1 MKFRVP
7 ATTGNTGPGFDSV
20 GLAFTLYARFEAEL
34 LPAGQLAISGCE
46 AKYQNEENLAV
57 QAFRAVEKRLGV
69 RPAGL
74 KLHIDTDVPISRGL
88 GSSATLLAAGAFA
101 ANALHGAPLDKE
113 MLLDV
118 TTQMEGHPDNAA
130 PALYGGLCASV
141 VGEDGRVLCVR
152 YPVAPSVRFAA
163 LIPDFPLATAEARR
177 VLPASIP
184 RADAVFNISRT
195 AILMRGM
202 EMGDYVLLSA
212 ALDDRLHTPYRKALI
227 HDFDFVRAQA
237 LEAGARALVISGAGP
252 TPRPSLR
259 RSRRACPRSPTSGA
273 PCRCAWIPRVRWRSK
288 RQGRARTDAAQC
300 HMVFRHK
307 KTASH
312 ITGRSISANG
322 LCTPNR
328 WTDFSLQRQPQGYLA
343 IRRHTLHDQTCI
355 SAFIFIKLLAEQR
368 ADT

>member
-177 VLPASIP
+177 VLPAAIP

-202 EMGDYVLLSA
+202 EMGDYALLSA

-252 TPRPSLR
+252 TLWRCTPIPRPSPR
-259 RSRRACPRSPTSGA
+259 RSRRACPHSPTSGA

-288 RQGRARTDAAQC
+288 KQGRA
-300 HMVFRHK
+300 
-307 KTASH
+307 
-312 ITGRSISANG
+312 
-322 LCTPNR
+322 
-328 WTDFSLQRQPQGYLA
+328 
-343 IRRHTLHDQTCI
+343 
-355 SAFIFIKLLAEQR
+355 
-368 ADT
+368 

>member
-1 MKFRVP
+1 M
-7 ATTGNTGPGFDSV
+7 
-20 GLAFTLYARFEAEL
+20 
-34 LPAGQLAISGCE
+34 
-46 AKYQNEENLAV
+46 

-101 ANALHGAPLDKE
+101 ANALHGAPLNKE

-118 TTQMEGHPDNAA
+118 TTQMESHPDNAA

-141 VGEDGRVLCVR
+141 VGEDGHVLCVR
-152 YPVAPSVRFAA
+152 YPVASSVRFAA
-163 LIPDFPLATAEARR
+163 LIPGFPLATAEARR
-177 VLPASIP
+177 VLPAAIP

-202 EMGDYVLLSA
+202 EMGDYALLSA

-252 TPRPSLR
+252 T
-259 RSRRACPRSPTSGA
+259 
-273 PCRCAWIPRVRWRSK
+273 
-288 RQGRARTDAAQC
+288 
-300 HMVFRHK
+300 
-307 KTASH
+307 
-312 ITGRSISANG
+312 
-322 LCTPNR
+322 
-328 WTDFSLQRQPQGYLA
+328 
-343 IRRHTLHDQTCI
+343 
-355 SAFIFIKLLAEQR
+355 LLALHPDPEAFAPQIEARLSALAHKWR
-368 ADT
+368 AVPLRVDTEGTVEE

>member
-177 VLPASIP
+177 VLPSMVSHS
-184 RADAVFNISRT
+184 DAVRNAGFL
-195 AILMRGM
+195 A
-202 EMGDYVLLSA
+202 VLLRAIEQGDEELIA
-212 ALDDRLHTPYRKALI
+212 ASLQDRLHQPYRRRLIPEYDKIEALANQNGC
-227 HDFDFVRAQA
+227 RA
-237 LEAGARALVISGAGP
+237 VCISGAGP
-252 TPRPSLR
+252 TILCVTRDEGFAAR
-259 RSRRACPRSPTSGA
+259 MERAVFPLEHHWQVRDLPADYHGA
-273 PCRCAWIPRVRWRSK
+273 V
-288 RQGRARTDAAQC
+288 
-300 HMVFRHK
+300 
-307 KTASH
+307 
-312 ITGRSISANG
+312 
-322 LCTPNR
+322 
-328 WTDFSLQRQPQGYLA
+328 
-343 IRRHTLHDQTCI
+343 
-355 SAFIFIKLLAEQR
+355 KLS
-368 ADT
+368 

>member
-69 RPAGL
+69 QPAGL

-141 VGEDGRVLCVR
+141 VGRDGRVLCVR

-202 EMGDYVLLSA
+202 EMGDYALLSA
-212 ALDDRLHTPYRKALI
+212 ALDDRLHTPYRK
-227 HDFDFVRAQA
+227 
-237 LEAGARALVISGAGP
+237 GAH
-252 TPRPSLR
+252 PR
-259 RSRRACPRSPTSGA
+259 
-273 PCRCAWIPRVRWRSK
+273 
-288 RQGRARTDAAQC
+288 
-300 HMVFRHK
+300 F
-307 KTASH
+307 
-312 ITGRSISANG
+312 
-322 LCTPNR
+322 
-328 WTDFSLQRQPQGYLA
+328 
-343 IRRHTLHDQTCI
+343 
-355 SAFIFIKLLAEQR
+355 
-368 ADT
+368 